1 MQSPL
6 VNRSLFSLPAIVVM
20 LSVVIGCSKSSDSPT
35 PTTLTTVEG
44 NWKVNSIK
52 LSGTLDVTSSLTATY
67 GACITDITLSFKA
80 GGAVG
85 FDNPASCANGT
96 ALAAFTAATGIDANS
111 KWSQSGTTL
120 TITNTGKQASSY
132 TTTFGTS
139 TVQLQGSGLFSI
151 PPGSAPANYNF
162 TLELRKV

>member
-1 MQSPL
+1 
-6 VNRSLFSLPAIVVM
+6 M
-20 LSVVIGCSKSSDSPT
+20 LSVVIGCSKSSDSPA

-44 NWKVNSIK
+44 SWKVNSVK
-52 LSGTLDVTSSLTATY
+52 LNGTLDVTSSLTATY
-67 GACITDITLSFKA
+67 GSCITDITLSFKA

-85 FDNPASCANGT
+85 FDNPASCSSGV
-96 ALAAFTAATGIDANS
+96 ALAAFTSITGIDATS
-111 KWSQSGTTL
+111 KWSQSGNTL
-120 TITNTGKQASSY
+120 TITTGTKPVSMY

-151 PPGSAPANYNF
+151 PPGSAPANYSF